1 MHKNLLLAINFII
14 ISGCI
19 HQQQPSPV
27 LTEGDPYKS
36 VESGVIYINDQQN
49 NDEILQAP
57 LSSTD
62 WTGDTRP
69 RDIAESAQEHVDTA
83 LDADLLYEMGR
94 QFMEGDGVPKSQE
107 LAEHYLTLSAEMGN
121 VEAQRVL
128 AILALRK
135 NPDDETARLS
145 LAHAAEVSI
154 RAKAQYGMMLS
165 NLAVPHLSNHKLGLI
180 YLEDAYF
187 HGSDEAAYALYLAH
201 KGDSEKALSY
211 LMTASERGNKHA
223 IKIMANKNAYAG
235 KASDS
240 LKWLNAAIAS
250 GDTQAMHDY
259 ANGLMIMRYKPSL
272 TGYSL
277 NREYE
282 AYYWYNVAMNMG
294 NVESAKEINNLKG
307 IKHLMEKEGV
317 TLAVLG
323 EILKAPQL
331 QE

>member
-27 LTEGDPYKS
+27 LTEGDTYET
-36 VESGVIYINDQQN
+36 VESGVIYIPDHLN
-49 NDEILQAP
+49 NAEMSQEP

-62 WTGDTRP
+62 GSNNDMP
-69 RDIAESAQEHVDTA
+69 DLALSVQEQDDVT

-94 QFMEGDGVPKSQE
+94 QFMEGRDVPKSQE
-107 LAEHYLTLSAEMGN
+107 LAEHYLDLSAELGN
-121 VEAQRVL
+121 VEAKRVL

-135 NPDDETARLS
+135 NSDDKIARLS
-145 LAHAAEVSI
+145 LEETAKESI
-154 RAKAQYGMMLS
+154 RAKAQFGMMLV
-165 NLAVPHLSNHKLGLI
+165 NLADPHLNNRQLGLS

-187 HGSDEAAYALYLAH
+187 HGSDEAAYALYLVH

-211 LMTASERGNKHA
+211 LMAASERGNKHA

-240 LKWLNAAIAS
+240 LKWLSAAIAS

>member
-49 NDEILQAP
+49 NAEILQAP

-187 HGSDEAAYALYLAH
+187 HGSDEAAYALYIAN
-201 KGDSEKALSY
+201 KGDSAKAMSY
-211 LMTASERGNKHA
+211 LKAAAKRGNKHA
-223 IKIMANKNAYAG
+223 IKAMANQNAYTG
-235 KASDS
+235 NASDS
-240 LKWLNAAIAS
+240 LKWIDAAIAS

-259 ANGLMIMRYKPSL
+259 ANGLMISRYKPRL
-272 TGYSL
+272 TGYSM

-282 AYYWYNVAMNMG
+282 AYYWYSAAMNLG
-294 NVESAKEINNLKG
+294 NAESAKEVQNLEG
-307 IKHLMEKEGV
+307 IKRLMEREGV
-317 TLAVLG
+317 TLSMLAQG
-323 EILKAPQL
+323 IEASRRQ
-331 QE
+331 